1 VRLVICDDQRL
12 LIEALAAVLT
22 ARGHVVE
29 AVAYT
34 PEEAVRAVASYDP
47 DVCLLDVN
55 LLGATEGIDVA
66 RRLRAEHPRTKVV
79 ILSALGEPSVVAEA
93 IDAGVAGF
101 VSKGLTV
108 DSILSTLERVEA
120 GEMAVEPD
128 LLRAAVRQGSRA
140 AHREHDGLLTYLTPR
155 ERYVLLLLVDG
166 HSTAEIAQ
174 KMAIS
179 PSTARTHV
187 QNVLVKLGAHSRLQA
202 ASMIAT
208 RGLLDQLRSSIGA

>member
-1 VRLVICDDQRL
+1 MRLVICDDQRL

-22 ARGHVVE
+22 AHGHTVE

-34 PEEAVRAVASYDP
+34 PEEAVRAVASADP

-55 LLGATEGIDVA
+55 LLGATEGIEVA
-66 RRLRAEHPRTKVV
+66 RQLRAEHPRTKVV
-79 ILSALGEPSVVAEA
+79 ILSAVVEASVVAQA

-101 VSKGLTV
+101 VSKDQNV
-108 DSILSTLERVEA
+108 DSILTTLERVEA
-120 GEMAVEPD
+120 GEMAVQPD
-128 LLRAAVRQGSRA
+128 LLRAAVRRGAGA
-140 AHREHDGLLTYLTPR
+140 ARREHEGLLTYLTPR

-166 HSTAEIAQ
+166 HSTVEIAQ
-174 KMAIS
+174 KLAIS

-208 RGLLDQLRSSIGA
+208 RGLLDQLRSSAGP

>member
-1 VRLVICDDQRL
+1 MRLVICDDQRL

-22 ARGHVVE
+22 SHGHVVD

-34 PEEAVRAVASYDP
+34 PDEAVRAVASCDP

-55 LLGATEGIDVA
+55 LLGATEGIEVA
-66 RRLRAEHPRTKVV
+66 RQLRTGHPRTKVV
-79 ILSALGEPSVVAEA
+79 ILSAVVEPSVVAQA

-101 VSKGLTV
+101 ISKDQTV
-108 DSILSTLERVEA
+108 ESILTTLERVEA

-128 LLRAAVRQGSRA
+128 LLRAAVRRGTGAPR
-140 AHREHDGLLTYLTPR
+140 REQDGLLTYLTPR

-166 HSTAEIAQ
+166 HSTVEIAEEL
-174 KMAIS
+174 AIS